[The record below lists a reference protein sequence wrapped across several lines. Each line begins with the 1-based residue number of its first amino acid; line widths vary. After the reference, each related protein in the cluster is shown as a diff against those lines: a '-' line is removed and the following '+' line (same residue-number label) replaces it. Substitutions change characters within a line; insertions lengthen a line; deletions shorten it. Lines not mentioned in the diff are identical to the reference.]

1 MQTRYNRANPK
12 YKFGQVLVSKK
23 YPNFTIKLVE
33 KCKKNHG
40 KWRVEILSN
49 PPAWLKNT
57 PETYY
62 APCTISAGFE
72 ISEMGTVLYG

>member
-1 MQTRYNRANPK
+1 MEIRYNRANPK
-12 YKFGQVLVSKK
+12 YKSGQALVSEK
-23 YPNFTIKLVE
+23 YTNFTIKLLD
-33 KCKKNHG
+33 KKTGYG

-49 PPAWLKNT
+49 PPPWLKNT
-57 PETYY
+57 IITTY